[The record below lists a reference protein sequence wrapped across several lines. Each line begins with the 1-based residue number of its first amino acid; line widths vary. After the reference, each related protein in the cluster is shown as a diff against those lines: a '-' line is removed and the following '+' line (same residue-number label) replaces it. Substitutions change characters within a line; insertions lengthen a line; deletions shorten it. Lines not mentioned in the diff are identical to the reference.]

1 MPLNGEAGG
10 EEDAHSQ
17 GHVADTLR
25 DGVELVGIDVV
36 DLEGEGADEEAEE
49 NKDKVCQAE
58 EG

>member
-1 MPLNGEAGG
+1 MPLNGKAGG
-10 EEDAHSQ
+10 EEDARRQ

-25 DGVELVGIDVV
+25 DGVELVGVDVV
-36 DLEGEGADEEAEE
+36 DLEGEGADEEVKE